1 MIGKLLRLVALLAL
15 LFVALVAIVI
25 AIRTYDI
32 QRGPPLSIW
41 HTHAPDDLRADEIAR
56 LDWNGYLAAEQR
68 VFDEVRHEVV
78 DRIEPEER
86 VASNRYFE
94 GSPLYPGRFAT
105 DWNRSFVMEPDGAPK
120 GAVVMLHGLTDSP
133 YSMRAIAQLY
143 REHGFVAIAI
153 RLPGHGTV
161 PAGLTKAHWED
172 WTQATRLAVREAR
185 RRIGPS
191 LPLHLVG
198 YSNGGALATQYAL
211 DALADPQLSRP
222 ERVVLVSPMIG
233 VTAFARFA
241 GVFGWPAMFPAFAHA
256 TWLGVVTEYNPFKYN
271 SFPINGA
278 RQSSLLTRELQGEIA
293 DAVASGRIAQM
304 PPILT
309 FQSVV
314 DFTVST
320 QAIVDALYARLPA
333 NGSELM
339 LFDVNRHAQLSPLLR
354 ARSQDAVERTLPAPP
369 RNYRTTVIANDDVPS
384 GVVVERKVPPG
395 TTAAV
400 MRPLGAEYP
409 TGMFSLS
416 HIALPFAMDDPL
428 YGIDAPPDASKQFGI
443 NLGSVGG
450 RGETGALIVNA
461 DTLVRASSNPFLPY
475 MLERIAEGIAP
486 ARPSAKP

>member
-198 YSNGGALATQYAL
+198 YSNGHRGK
-211 DALADPQLSRP
+211 R
-222 ERVVLVSPMIG
+222 
-233 VTAFARFA
+233 
-241 GVFGWPAMFPAFAHA
+241 
-256 TWLGVVTEYNPFKYN
+256 K
-271 SFPINGA
+271 
-278 RQSSLLTRELQGEIA
+278 
-293 DAVASGRIAQM
+293 
-304 PPILT
+304 
-309 FQSVV
+309 
-314 DFTVST
+314 
-320 QAIVDALYARLPA
+320 
-333 NGSELM
+333 
-339 LFDVNRHAQLSPLLR
+339 
-354 ARSQDAVERTLPAPP
+354 
-369 RNYRTTVIANDDVPS
+369 
-384 GVVVERKVPPG
+384 ERKKQG
-395 TTAAV
+395 CTT
-400 MRPLGAEYP
+400 
-409 TGMFSLS
+409 
-416 HIALPFAMDDPL
+416 
-428 YGIDAPPDASKQFGI
+428 
-443 NLGSVGG
+443 
-450 RGETGALIVNA
+450 
-461 DTLVRASSNPFLPY
+461 
-475 MLERIAEGIAP
+475 EGD
-486 ARPSAKP
+486 RKHQLCGQR